1 MKKKMYVTPA
11 LEVISL
17 MTNKMIATSP
27 KEPTGG
33 FDGSG
38 EGETGPGLA
47 PGQRPADGD
56 WGNMWN

>member
-17 MTNKMIATSP
+17 MTNKMIASS
-27 KEPTGG
+27 PTGG
-33 FDGSG
+33 FDSG
-38 EGETGPGLA
+38 EESNSPELA

>member
-17 MTNKMIATSP
+17 MTNKMIASS
-27 KEPTGG
+27 PTGG
-33 FDGSG
+33 FDGGGDG
-38 EGETGPGLA
+38 ENTPELA

>member
-17 MTNKMIATSP
+17 MTNKMIAASS
-27 KEPTGG
+27 PTGG

-38 EGETGPGLA
+38 GGENTPELA

>member
-17 MTNKMIATSP
+17 MTNKMIAASS
-27 KEPTGG
+27 PTGG
-33 FDGSG
+33 FDGGG
-38 EGETGPGLA
+38 EGSTSPELA

>member
-1 MKKKMYVTPA
+1 MKKKMYATPA

-17 MTNKMIATSP
+17 MTNKMIAASS
-27 KEPTGG
+27 PTGG
-33 FDGSG
+33 FDTSG
-38 EGETGPGLA
+38 GGENTPDLA

>member
-17 MTNKMIATSP
+17 TTNKMIAASSP
-27 KEPTGG
+27 EGG
-33 FDGSG
+33 FDGGG
-38 EGETGPGLA
+38 EGETTPDLA
-47 PGQRPADGD
+47 PGQRPVEGD